1 MRRFGLFLAAG
12 GIGIIVFVLA
22 LCDLS
27 LAMGKSVEVP
37 RITKEELRPMLG
49 NPDVVIID
57 VRIGDEWTK
66 SNEKIQGAVR
76 EDPEKVDQWAA
87 KYPQEKTLVF
97 Y

>member
-12 GIGIIVFVLA
+12 GIGMIVFVLA
-22 LCDLS
+22 ISDLS

-37 RITKEELRPMLG
+37 RITKEELQPMLG

-66 SNEKIQGAVR
+66 SKEKIQGAIR
-76 EDPEKVDQWAA
+76 EDPQKVDQWAA